1 MTLRAVLKTSHSA
14 IKFSYPEQAKQ
25 GQYLLKFKIN
35 FRGELKDHWNSG
47 HQLIFIG
54 CKAR

>member
-1 MTLRAVLKTSHSA
+1 MTLRAVLKTSLA
-14 IKFSYPEQAKQ
+14 DIKFSCPEQAKQ
-25 GQYLLKFKIN
+25 GQYLLKFNIN

-47 HQLIFIG
+47 HQLILIG